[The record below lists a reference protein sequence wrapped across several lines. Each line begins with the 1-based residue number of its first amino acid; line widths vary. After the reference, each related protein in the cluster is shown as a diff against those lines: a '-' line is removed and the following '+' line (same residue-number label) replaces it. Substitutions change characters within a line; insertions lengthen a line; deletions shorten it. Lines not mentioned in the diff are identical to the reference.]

1 MTNMING
8 LSVAMICSLLFAA
21 GCGSWTDGLK
31 PGDIYS
37 KDLDVV
43 RNEGA
48 ADVRLL
54 TVYGQ
59 EVIETRA
66 PFRSANLGPRQPRMQ
81 IAVVAPEGASVNGTG
96 VRSEYGDDHS
106 VLREIMEWGAM
117 RTKDDLNNTVRKT
130 LTWEYDGRRQEA
142 RIGGESFPLVDGN
155 RFVVLLDKDRKPSA
169 HRVNDTLEVPPYV
182 KGKEDELRKFF
193 NQESA
198 KPVTDL
204 SADEL
209 VSIDQLRGMEEGQ
222 VLKGVFRPGGDMA
235 LPYSFS
241 ISSKGNGSLAFGTYC
256 IRIYDAHSDRLL
268 FAPPGSLGTD
278 YLLDQHQQDVNAD
291 GWLDLVFTGTA
302 ICTGEKESDPQ
313 TSRSVRSVFLYDP
326 QTASF
331 TNSVPDDAVYVYTF
345 ER

>member
-8 LSVAMICSLLFAA
+8 LSVAMICSLLFAV

-59 EVIETRA
+59 
-66 PFRSANLGPRQPRMQ
+66 L
-81 IAVVAPEGASVNGTG
+81 
-96 VRSEYGDDHS
+96 
-106 VLREIMEWGAM
+106 
-117 RTKDDLNNTVRKT
+117 
-130 LTWEYDGRRQEA
+130 
-142 RIGGESFPLVDGN
+142 
-155 RFVVLLDKDRKPSA
+155 
-169 HRVNDTLEVPPYV
+169 
-182 KGKEDELRKFF
+182 
-193 NQESA
+193 ESA
-198 KPVTDL
+198 KGGADL
-204 SADEL
+204 SADDL

-222 VLKGVFRPGGDMA
+222 VLEGVFSPGGDVT

-331 TNSVPDDAVYVYTF
+331 TNSVPDDAVYVYTV